1 LLLLLIFCGSEPA
14 RDEALADYD
23 DLNPDLFWTIRAK
36 PTALTIQSPQS
47 TGANNVLS
55 YKE

>member
-1 LLLLLIFCGSEPA
+1 LLLILLFCGSEPA

-23 DLNPDLFWTIRAK
+23 DLNPDPFWTIRAK
-36 PTALTIQSPQS
+36 PTAQTTQSPQS
-47 TGANNVLS
+47 TGANKALS